1 MPSIPQPLPLSY
13 LERARALSTAEI
25 TVRDLDAGGI
35 EQRIVHG
42 PLVGVTREMLFWW
55 MHHIGDE
62 VTWEGHR
69 VMAYRLWHPRD
80 HIDWSC
86 DGPVRAGCRFHIV
99 EAFGAQRRFLVDNV
113 FHVPRLDPSGFRIE
127 TRFFGAARASI
138 DEGWDD
144 LPDGVRWTNTM
155 RLEPVRALLGP
166 LVRLGARLKRDMLA
180 AWQAHNVEEVGFV
193 PEFLPQL
200 YASRTDLR
208 G

>member
-1 MPSIPQPLPLSY
+1 MPSIPAPLPVSY
-13 LERARALSTAEI
+13 LARARPLPTAEI
-25 TVRDLDAGGI
+25 TVRNLARGGI

-62 VTWEGHR
+62 VEWEGHR
-69 VMAYRLWHPRD
+69 VKAYRLWHPRD

-113 FHVPRLDPSGFRIE
+113 FLVPKLEPSGFRIE
-127 TRFFGAARASI
+127 ARFFGAARASI
-138 DEGWDD
+138 DEDWEDV
-144 LPDGVRWTNTM
+144 PDGVRWTNTM
-155 RLEPVRALLGP
+155 RLEPVSAFLGP
-166 LVRLGARLKRDMLA
+166 LVRVGLRFKGEMLA
-180 AWQAHNVEEVGFV
+180 AWQTHNVEEVGFL

-200 YASRTDLR
+200 HASRT
-208 G
+208 GP